1 MNTNQP
7 SVGNT
12 LAPATNKPP
21 ATNHQT
27 PTRLDFFRAQIGQ
40 DASQSPSGLGKWL
53 NGVLRAAEAD
63 RFMAD
68 YEIRPDMT
76 SPMNVMHGGTAAAIM
91 DDIAGMLVFGLGR
104 EFGYTSVNL
113 NVDFLNPA
121 RSGDV
126 ITATARI
133 VRAGKNIVH
142 VEVTLAAADG
152 KLIAK
157 SATNLV
163 QTSVRLPF

>member
-1 MNTNQP
+1 M
-7 SVGNT
+7 
-12 LAPATNKPP
+12 
-21 ATNHQT
+21 
-27 PTRLDFFRAQIGQ
+27 TRLDFFRTQIGQ
-40 DASQSPSGLGKWL
+40 DASQSPSGLGRWL
-53 NGVLRAAEAD
+53 NGIVRVAEPD
-63 RFMAD
+63 HFIAD

-76 SPMNVMHGGTAAAIM
+76 NPMNVMHGGTAAAIM
-91 DDIAGMLVFGLGR
+91 DDIAGMLVFALGR

-121 RSGDV
+121 RAGDV
-126 ITATARI
+126 VTATAKI
-133 VRAGKNIVH
+133 IRAGKNIVH
-142 VEVTLAAADG
+142 AEVTLTAADG